1 VAACVKIARTLWTNG
16 PRRSGMPDPTRQC
29 ELSGE
34 ISLCG
39 ELSCDSKLK
48 ITKDLVTQ
56 TQDHTAPLNSRL
68 KITQQLLTQPNS
80 SESRDALARHRM
92 RHRWLCCPATHSA
105 ASPDHRPRHR
115 PPPMPVPVPVQVPV
129 RLRAAFAR
137 APPSRTRTVFR
148 GDSELGLR
156 PALGAVLSKHP

>member
-1 VAACVKIARTLWTNG
+1 
-16 PRRSGMPDPTRQC
+16 MPDPTRQC

-80 SESRDALARHRM
+80 SESRDALQHRG
-92 RHRWLCCPATHSA
+92 PQAGAKATHRG
-105 ASPDHRPRHR
+105 HTQH
-115 PPPMPVPVPVQVPV
+115 M
-129 RLRAAFAR
+129 
-137 APPSRTRTVFR
+137 TR
-148 GDSELGLR
+148 
-156 PALGAVLSKHP
+156 